1 MNVLEKIL
9 EEMKKI
15 KDGNRKEKLY
25 GKYPPQN
32 KRQETLNAYSQG
44 YEDGTDNFYN
54 AIIPIIRSRMDEAS
68 DMHGKRLIDANA
80 LDEEVRNFFLT
91 IIGDPSQST
100 VVRECKE
107 SFRRIIDEQPTV
119 YEANDWISVEEKL
132 PEVGEIV
139 EVTVHSSGWITDY
152 SSGWVPEEEKTYHAE
167 EHNVYYGYLN
177 GKRQWVFYDDEN
189 SENICEKEFGTDKG
203 RVYDVVTAWRLKPEP
218 YIKNPK

>member
-9 EEMKKI
+9 EEVKKI

-32 KRQETLNAYSQG
+32 KRQETLSAYSQG

-119 YEANDWISVEEKL
+119 YEANDWIPVEEWL
-132 PEVGEIV
+132 PKARQHDNGEPIEFIAMIKGAGV
-139 EVTVHSSGWITDY
+139 PTVLSINEQDEWFSYD
-152 SSGWVPEEEKTYHAE
+152 EMF
-167 EHNVYYGYLN
+167 YG
-177 GKRQWVFYDDEN
+177 E
-189 SENICEKEFGTDKG
+189 G
-203 RVYDVVTAWRLKPEP
+203 RYNNYDVVAWQPLPEP

>member
-167 EHNVYYGYLN
+167 EHNVYY
-177 GKRQWVFYDDEN
+177 
-189 SENICEKEFGTDKG
+189 
-203 RVYDVVTAWRLKPEP
+203 
-218 YIKNPK
+218 

>member
-9 EEMKKI
+9 EEIEEKMILVATSKEHYNQPQNGKYVEEVITI
-15 KDGNRKEKLY
+15 KDAEN
-25 GKYPPQN
+25 
-32 KRQETLNAYSQG
+32 
-44 YEDGTDNFYN
+44 
-54 AIIPIIRSRMDEAS
+54 IIRSHMDEAS

-91 IIGDPSQST
+91 IIGDPSQAM

-119 YEANDWISVEEKL
+119 YEANDWIPVEEKL

-139 EVTVHSSGWITDY
+139 EVTVHSSEWIADY
-152 SSGWVPEEEKTYHAE
+152 SSGWVLEEEKTYHAE

-203 RVYDVVTAWRLKPEP
+203 RVYDVVTAWRLKTEP

>member
-54 AIIPIIRSRMDEAS
+54 AIIPIIRSHMDEAS

-119 YEANDWISVEEKL
+119 YEANDWILVDERL
-132 PEVGEIV
+132 PESDGFYLATLDGEICGQ
-139 EVTVHSSGWITDY
+139 EEAFTGLAEFEHGKWI
-152 SSGWVPEEEKTYHAE
+152 
-167 EHNVYYGYLN
+167 
-177 GKRQWVFYDDEN
+177 DDE
-189 SENICEKEFGTDKG
+189 EGYKC
-203 RVYDVVTAWRLKPEP
+203 VLAWQPLPEP

>member
-54 AIIPIIRSRMDEAS
+54 AIIPIIRSHMDEAS

-119 YEANDWISVEEKL
+119 YEANDWIPVEEKL
-132 PEVGEIV
+132 PEESGYYMACIYNE
-139 EVTVHSSGWITDY
+139 EVDDY
-152 SSGWVPEEEKTYHAE
+152 DFRKTWFAY
-167 EHNVYYGYLN
+167 VDD
-177 GKRQWVFYDDEN
+177 YDMDE
-189 SENICEKEFGTDKG
+189 SEWREL
-203 RVYDVVTAWRLKPEP
+203 YDFERVTAWQPLPEP

>member
-107 SFRRIIDEQPTV
+107 SFRRMIDEQPTV
-119 YEANDWISVEEKL
+119 YETNDWIPVEEWL
-132 PEVGEIV
+132 PKARQHDNGEPIEFIAMIKGAGV
-139 EVTVHSSGWITDY
+139 PTVLSINEQDEWFSYD
-152 SSGWVPEEEKTYHAE
+152 EMF
-167 EHNVYYGYLN
+167 YG
-177 GKRQWVFYDDEN
+177 E
-189 SENICEKEFGTDKG
+189 G
-203 RVYDVVTAWRLKPEP
+203 RYNNYDVVAWKPLPEP

>member
-1 MNVLEKIL
+1 MAAVKWRHLQRWKGK
-9 EEMKKI
+9 MRAVCSGKRVI
-15 KDGNRKEKLY
+15 K
-25 GKYPPQN
+25 
-32 KRQETLNAYSQG
+32 
-44 YEDGTDNFYN
+44 
-54 AIIPIIRSRMDEAS
+54 MDEKK
-68 DMHGKRLIDANA
+68 D
-80 LDEEVRNFFLT
+80 
-91 IIGDPSQST
+91 
-100 VVRECKE
+100 
-107 SFRRIIDEQPTV
+107 
-119 YEANDWISVEEKL
+119 NDWIPVEEKL

-139 EVTVHSSGWITDY
+139 EVTVHSSEWIVDY

>member
-9 EEMKKI
+9 EEMENESQLAHEEMRRCAR
-15 KDGNRKEKLY
+15 GNPLQFDEVK
-25 GKYPPQN
+25 
-32 KRQETLNAYSQG
+32 G
-44 YEDGTDNFYN
+44 YARAMEYVVDT
-54 AIIPIIRSRMDEAS
+54 IRSHMDEVS
-68 DMHGKRLIDANA
+68 GMRGKRLIDANA
-80 LDEEVRNFFLT
+80 LDEEVRNFFLAIT
-91 IIGDPSQST
+91 GDPKQAT

-107 SFRRIIDEQPTV
+107 SFRRMIDEQPTV
-119 YEANDWISVEEKL
+119 YEANDWIPVEEKL

-139 EVTVHSSGWITDY
+139 EVTVHSSEWIADY

>member
-119 YEANDWISVEEKL
+119 YEANDWIPVEEWL
-132 PEVGEIV
+132 PKARQHDNGEPIEFIAMIKGAGV
-139 EVTVHSSGWITDY
+139 PTVLSINEQDEWFSYD
-152 SSGWVPEEEKTYHAE
+152 EMF
-167 EHNVYYGYLN
+167 YG
-177 GKRQWVFYDDEN
+177 E
-189 SENICEKEFGTDKG
+189 G
-203 RVYDVVTAWRLKPEP
+203 RYNNYDVVAWKPLPEP

>member
-25 GKYPPQN
+25 GKYPPQS

-54 AIIPIIRSRMDEAS
+54 AIIPIIRSHMDEAS

-80 LDEEVRNFFLT
+80 LDEEVRNFFLAIT
-91 IIGDPSQST
+91 GEPKQAT

-107 SFRRIIDEQPTV
+107 SFRRMIDEQPAV
-119 YEANDWISVEEKL
+119 YEVNDWIPVEERL
-132 PEVGEIV
+132 PEARQHDNGEPIEFIAMIKGAGV
-139 EVTVHSSGWITDY
+139 PTVLSINEQDEWFSYD
-152 SSGWVPEEEKTYHAE
+152 EMF
-167 EHNVYYGYLN
+167 YG
-177 GKRQWVFYDDEN
+177 E
-189 SENICEKEFGTDKG
+189 G
-203 RVYDVVTAWRLKPEP
+203 RYNNYDVVAWKPLPEP